1 MLRAATLAWV
11 AVILWITLNPE
22 QPTDGGWV
30 RETLAWW
37 IERGLPA
44 WVTYDVVEVAANV
57 ALFLPLGL
65 LLALLRG
72 PSTTRGSSTPRGSSA
87 TRGSSSAEG
96 AYRDLP
102 PLPLLAPTVLA
113 LALSLTIE
121 FTQEA
126 FLPAR
131 FATVSDLVANT
142 VGAFLGALLGR
153 SPQRLSTMSRG

>member
-1 MLRAATLAWV
+1 M
-11 AVILWITLNPE
+11 ILWITLSPE
-22 QPTDGGWV
+22 QPTDGGFV
-30 RETLAWW
+30 RDALAWW
-37 IERGLPA
+37 SERGLPA

-65 LLALLRG
+65 LLAVLRRS
-72 PSTTRGSSTPRGSSA
+72 STTRGSSNTRGSSTTRGSSA

-121 FTQEA
+121 FTQAA

-131 FATVSDLVANT
+131 FATISDLIANT
-142 VGAFLGALLGR
+142 AGALLGASLAVIDIR
-153 SPQRLSTMSRG
+153 RRVAPSLR